1 MARQLTG
8 QTTRSNRTPQS
19 LNSESHASSSYQQAD
34 RDGQVEVMQEQDAAR
49 QEDLARHEERDS
61 KRQIA
66 YRDDFEDEEAPGAD
80 ESPETQR
87 AYQNQDYQRTLSD
100 SEDTDDMEAEE
111 REAVYPGYPGG
122 SDTSPYSP
130 EEGSFPSSELLS
142 WSPSHD
148 LNESE
153 NFTQA
158 GDFPLRA
165 VINLTISL
173 HRLHTLP
180 SDDGETQ
187 IWNDD
192 PRPLPPSSET
202 TRYFLTPIYNP
213 IDPTCTICLGP
224 YGLAH
229 EPCKLL
235 CGHVFGE
242 KCIERWFD
250 DHSTCPLCRFDYREE
265 LCDGDYE
272 NDGDFE
278 HVGYISEGE

>member
-1 MARQLTG
+1 
-8 QTTRSNRTPQS
+8 
-19 LNSESHASSSYQQAD
+19 
-34 RDGQVEVMQEQDAAR
+34 MQEQDDAR
-49 QEDLARHEERDS
+49 QEDLTRHERDS

-66 YRDDFEDEEAPGAD
+66 YRDDFGEAPGAD

-87 AYQNQDYQRTLSD
+87 PYQNQVYQRALSD

-111 REAVYPGYPGG
+111 REAVYPGYPDG
-122 SDTSPYSP
+122 SDTLPNSPG
-130 EEGSFPSSELLS
+130 EGSFSSRELLS

-153 NFTQA
+153 NLTQA
-158 GDFPLRA
+158 GDFPLQVVVDLA
-165 VINLTISL
+165 DSL
-173 HRLHTLP
+173 HRLHTLS
-180 SDDGETQ
+180 SDDDETEIQ
-187 IWNDD
+187 NDD
-192 PRPLPPSSET
+192 PRSLPPSSET
-202 TRYFLTPIYNP
+202 TRYFLTHIYNP
-213 IDPTCTICLGP
+213 IDPTCTICLEQ

-250 DHSTCPLCRFDYREE
+250 EHSTCPLCRFDYREV
-265 LCDGDYE
+265 LCDGDYD
-272 NDGDFE
+272 DGDFE